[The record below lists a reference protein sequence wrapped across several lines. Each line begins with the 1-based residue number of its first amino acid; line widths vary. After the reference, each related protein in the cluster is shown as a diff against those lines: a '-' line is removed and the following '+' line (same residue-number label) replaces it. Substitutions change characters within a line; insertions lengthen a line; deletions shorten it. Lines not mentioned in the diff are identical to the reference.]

1 MYKLVQKISTFTI
14 LVLGIISVVLVAL
27 IYFGGNAE
35 SLTVGEDSLTVPKFT
50 DALLYWTYFL
60 VILTLAITLILTIIG
75 FVRRLIDNPGS
86 AFKTLIPF
94 AIFALIFVVSWFLGS
109 PEKINIIG
117 YEGTD
122 NVGVWAQLTDMFI
135 FTIYTL
141 FVGIALTIV
150 GSGIY
155 KSLK

>member
-1 MYKLVQKISTFTI
+1 MSKLLKRISTLTVLI
-14 LVLGIISVVLVAL
+14 LGIISVVLVAL

-35 SLTVGEDSLTVPKFT
+35 SIMVGEDSLTVPKFT

-60 VILTLAITLILTIIG
+60 VVLTVAITLLLTLVG
-75 FVRRLIDNPGS
+75 FVKKFIESPVS

-94 AIFALIFVVSWFLGS
+94 ALFALIFIVSWLLGS
-109 PEKINIIG
+109 PDKISIIG
-117 YEGTD
+117 YEGTE
-122 NVGVWAQLTDMFI
+122 NVGFWAQFSDMMI
-135 FTIYTL
+135 FSIYTL
-141 FVGIALTIV
+141 FVAIIVTIV

>member
-1 MYKLVQKISTFTI
+1 MSKIVQRISTFTI
-14 LVLGIISVVLVAL
+14 LGLGIISVILVAL

-50 DALLYWTYFL
+50 DPLLYWSGFL
-60 VILTLAITLILTIIG
+60 IVLTIAITLVLTLWG
-75 FVRRLIDNPGS
+75 FIKQLIDNPSS
-86 AFKTLIPF
+86 ALKTLIPLI
-94 AIFALIFVVSWFLGS
+94 IFALIFVVSWFFGS
-109 PEKINIIG
+109 AEKIDIIG

-122 NVGVWAQLTDMFI
+122 NVGFWAQFTDML
-135 FTIYTL
+135 IYSISVL
-141 FVGIALTIV
+141 FVAIALTIV